1 MPRVARTV
9 QTCKWNAEL
18 DATLSNLSNV
28 RSDRVPPWLQLLH
41 TPMQSMAMHRAG
53 RCVCLWPGGP
63 LCRPGH
69 AACGDAAQPQLVF
82 DCRDRQ
88 QMADGRHAC
97 MTER

>member
-41 TPMQSMAMHRAG
+41 TPLQSMAMHRAG
-53 RCVCLWPGGP
+53 WCVCLLTAATASRWPMDGM
-63 LCRPGH
+63 H
-69 AACGDAAQPQLVF
+69 A
-82 DCRDRQ
+82 
-88 QMADGRHAC
+88 
-97 MTER
+97 